1 MSAGNGEKTDSS
13 TSVVRIEKKNSS
25 ADMASVLQGLQSSLT
40 QLAEVS
46 KAQTEAFNNLRKDL
60 LLQPDEEDEE
70 VDLDTTSNSL
80 DITAATNQLLDSSN
94 GQSPKSA
101 PSTSRSD
108 SEPKNDLLD
117 SLTQAL
123 LSTSKKSPDIEGKIA
138 TLVTTTL
145 VNEEIWDLL
154 SRKNRTVDLAFQRV
168 QEPVIH
174 GLSSLSILADRLFKD
189 IQSAKTVNARNFNA
203 CHG

>member
-13 TSVVRIEKKNSS
+13 TNVVRIEENNSS
-25 ADMASVLQGLQSSLT
+25 ADMASVLQCLQSSLT

-46 KAQTEAFNNLRKDL
+46 KAQTEAFNNLRDF

-101 PSTSRSD
+101 PSTSRFD
-108 SEPKNDLLD
+108 SEAKKRPSRQPD
-117 SLTQAL
+117 SGL
-123 LSTSKKSPDIEGKIA
+123 I
-138 TLVTTTL
+138 
-145 VNEEIWDLL
+145 VN
-154 SRKNRTVDLAFQRV
+154 
-168 QEPVIH
+168 
-174 GLSSLSILADRLFKD
+174 
-189 IQSAKTVNARNFNA
+189 
-203 CHG
+203 

>member
-1 MSAGNGEKTDSS
+1 MYSLQLRYLEEEIIYWRNMSAGNGEKTDSS
-13 TSVVRIEKKNSS
+13 TNVVRIEEKNSS
-25 ADMASVLQGLQSSLT
+25 ADMVSILQGLQNSLT

-46 KAQTEAFNNLRKDL
+46 KAQTKAFNNLREDL

-80 DITAATNQLLDSSN
+80 DITVATNQLLDSSN

-101 PSTSRSD
+101 PSKSRFD

-117 SLTQAL
+117 SLTQVL

-138 TLVTTTL
+138 TLVDNILTGEL
-145 VNEEIWDLL
+145 SQDSVKERSEKYPPPVNCKSHTDPGER
-154 SRKNRTVDLAFQRV
+154 RKLGFI
-168 QEPVIH
+168 E
-174 GLSSLSILADRLFKD
+174 
-189 IQSAKTVNARNFNA
+189 
-203 CHG
+203 